1 MGLPL
6 RGLRSGCKEMTTFLI
21 NVNAEAHRTGVIASK
36 DPHGALVLTADDG
49 RNIEV
54 ITKGNAH
61 LITGLGNAA
70 GGDLTT
76 GKLMIS
82 SPQTIFFDSAPLGD
96 GESKIGVV
104 SKDIVGKS
112 ERESVASLDVKT
124 RRSSEL
130 SIEVIDR
137 AVEDLVALRSYFGG
151 LENRLGSSVHRLN
164 SASQNAFVA
173 KGRMEDTDYS
183 QESIVLARSQTL
195 RSAYT
200 AMIKKSNQLP
210 SRVLD
215 LL

>member
-1 MGLPL
+1 MRNGHSTPQGGRLEIGDEVIINGVAFTGIEVGLQ
-6 RGLRSGCKEMTTFLI
+6 RNDDFLI

-61 LITGLGNAA
+61 LITGLGNAS

-82 SPQTIFFDSAPLGD
+82 SPETIFFDSASLGD

-137 AVEDLVALRSYFGG
+137 AVEDWWRCV
-151 LENRLGSSVHRLN
+151 V
-164 SASQNAFVA
+164 
-173 KGRMEDTDYS
+173 
-183 QESIVLARSQTL
+183 ILA
-195 RSAYT
+195 
-200 AMIKKSNQLP
+200 
-210 SRVLD
+210 V
-215 LL
+215 